1 MMMKTPI
8 TAAAAACKVWSR
20 STTSPCVFGRSV
32 FESLRTKDGER
43 TIDDITS
50 SVSQL
55 PQSYHCDR
63 MLVDFEEKRDG
74 SVVLTPPTNEAGMR
88 VMKTERRDKRKYRGI
103 PLGRARDC
111 PTLTPR
117 AFEDDRFDRRRRPFV
132 SLAVVGMVVLTEEG
146 KDASS
151 LLITRRP
158 SYMRSFPGAFVFPG
172 GNVDAD
178 DESLEHAL
186 SREIFEETGLKVSE
200 DSWKL
205 ECLWESIYPTRL
217 PPIEEEETTIATDGN
232 EEKVQNDGAI
242 KAHHLVCY
250 FSGRPQNQDKEKTNS
265 RLNLCEEEVEGAVR
279 MSPDNIRDLLR
290 ATAQIES
297 DVDHSIPEIVNY
309 QTIALQTSSTA
320 TAWGNDI
327 LLSDLAGIYPR
338 LDKTNNR
345 FCGMAQGSL
354 FALEEFVRNESTTQ
368 IDSKL

>member
-1 MMMKTPI
+1 MKTPI
-8 TAAAAACKVWSR
+8 AAAAAACKVWSR

-43 TIDDITS
+43 IIDDITS
-50 SVSQL
+50 TVSQL

-63 MLVDFEEKRDG
+63 MLVDFEEKEDG
-74 SVVLTPPTNEAGMR
+74 SVVLTPPTNEEER
-88 VMKTERRDKRKYRGI
+88 RKVTTERSNTRKYRGI

-117 AFEDDRFDRRRRPFV
+117 AFDDDRFDRRRRPFV
-132 SLAVVGMVVLTEEG
+132 SLAVVGMVVLTEEEE
-146 KDASS
+146 DSSSS

-186 SREIFEETGLKVSE
+186 SREIFEETGLKISE

-205 ECLWESIYPTRL
+205 ECLWESIYPTHL
-217 PPIEEEETTIATDGN
+217 PPLEEEETTIATDGN

-250 FSGRPQNQDKEKTNS
+250 FSGRPQNQEKTNT
-265 RLNLCEEEVEGAVR
+265 RLNLCEEEVDGAVR
-279 MSPDNIRDLLR
+279 MSPNNIRDLLL
-290 ATAQIES
+290 ATSQIEA
-297 DVDHSIPEIVNY
+297 DVDRSIPETIKDQIV
-309 QTIALQTSSTA
+309 ALETNSSA
-320 TAWGNDI
+320 RASGDGI

-338 LDKTNNR
+338 FDKSNNR

-354 FALEEFVRNESTTQ
+354 FALEEFVRNDSTTQ
-368 IDSKL
+368 IASKL

>member
-8 TAAAAACKVWSR
+8 TAAAAACKVWTR
-20 STTSPCVFGRSV
+20 STLSPCVFGRSV
-32 FESLRTKDGER
+32 YESLRSSDGER
-43 TIDDITS
+43 IIDDIAS

-63 MLVDFEEKRDG
+63 MLVDFEEKKDG
-74 SVVLTPPTNEAGMR
+74 SVVLTPATNETG
-88 VMKTERRDKRKYRGI
+88 RRTVTTKRSDTAKYRGI
-103 PLGRARDC
+103 PLGRAKDC

-132 SLAVVGMVVLTEEG
+132 SLAVVGMVVITEEEEH
-146 KDASS
+146 ASS

-186 SREIFEETGLKVSE
+186 SREIFEETGLEVSE

-205 ECLWESIYPTRL
+205 ECLWESIYPTHL
-217 PPIEEEETTIATDGN
+217 PPIEEEETTIATNGN

-250 FSGRPQNQDKEKTNS
+250 FSGRPQNQDKEETNE
-265 RLNLCEEEVEGAVR
+265 RLNLCEEEVDGAVR
-279 MSPDNIRDLLR
+279 MFSDNIRDLLQ
-290 ATAQIES
+290 ATAQIEA
-297 DVDHSIPEIVNY
+297 DVDRSIPEIVKD

-320 TAWGNDI
+320 TASGNDI
-327 LLSDLAGIYPR
+327 LLSELAGIYPR
-338 LDKTNNR
+338 LDKSNNR
-345 FCGMAQGSL
+345 FCGTAQGSL
-354 FALEEFVRNESTTQ
+354 FALEEFVRNESNT
-368 IDSKL
+368 